1 VAKSL
6 AFVRL
11 PEGRLWH
18 VEGARRL
25 TACGRPVVSGDPGD
39 GRVCEVLEGHVP
51 SGAWVCPRC
60 RDDLAAQLAAVD
72 MAMAAD
78 PRRRKS
84 PQKPLP
90 WWLTPRSW
98 SAESRCRDDLA
109 AQLAAVD
116 MAMAADP
123 RRRRTPQKPLPWWLT
138 PRSMSAD
145 AIWRELSAEYEGRPF
160 TCEQYV
166 SWLMREHLHPY
177 GLFYAPRELVA

>member
-1 VAKSL
+1 MAKSL

-25 TACGRPVVSGDPGD
+25 TACGRPVALADPGD

-51 SGAWVCPRC
+51 SGAWACPRC
-60 RDDLAAQLAAVD
+60 RDDLAAQLDAVD
-72 MAMAAD
+72 MAMRAD

-84 PQKPLP
+84 
-90 WWLTPRSW
+90 
-98 SAESRCRDDLA
+98 
-109 AQLAAVD
+109 
-116 MAMAADP
+116 
-123 RRRRTPQKPLPWWLT
+123 PQKPLPWWLT

>member
-90 WWLTPRSW
+90 WWLTPRS
-98 SAESRCRDDLA
+98 
-109 AQLAAVD
+109 
-116 MAMAADP
+116 
-123 RRRRTPQKPLPWWLT
+123 
-138 PRSMSAD
+138 MSAD

>member
-1 VAKSL
+1 MAKSL

-39 GRVCEVLEGHVP
+39 GRVCEVLDGHVP
-51 SGAWVCPRC
+51 SGAWVCGRC

-84 PQKPLP
+84 
-90 WWLTPRSW
+90 
-98 SAESRCRDDLA
+98 
-109 AQLAAVD
+109 
-116 MAMAADP
+116 
-123 RRRRTPQKPLPWWLT
+123 PQKPLPWWLT